1 MAYYERMAP
10 VLTGAELIYG
20 DSICVGAAGSA
31 VLRPDRTD
39 EVVTALTAILR
50 AVERDVAPP
59 LEELSSVANDL
70 SARGGS
76 VATRMINVHV
86 ERIAEV
92 LTSGVA
98 QPRGM
103 GPRSGLLT
111 KREAAQLCGVSLR
124 TFERRVMDDLVSTR
138 VGRRVLYAAEEVER
152 WLDEQKA
159 GSSSGIPGRR
169 SWR

>member
-1 MAYYERMAP
+1 MIISGSGVVTVVRRERD
-10 VLTGAELIYG
+10 AEL
-20 DSICVGAAGSA
+20 VEL
-31 VLRPDRTD
+31 VR
-39 EVVTALTAILR
+39 ALTA
-50 AVERDVAPP
+50 AVENDVAPA
-59 LEELSSVANDL
+59 LDALKSIATDL

-76 VATRMINVHV
+76 VATRMINVQV

-124 TFERRVMDDLVSTR
+124 TFERRVMDDLVPTR

-159 GSSSGIPGRR
+159 GSSSGILGRR